1 LSGDKVIIK
10 SLPNITASLPIGQNL
25 TLGFPKG
32 AVGAWSALYNDTGLR
47 LGMINNTFGEFTFKS
62 SDGCSGGS
70 KRWSLGARIEKVDVG
85 KTRKDG
91 SEGRGIHN
99 ERMAISP

>member
-1 LSGDKVIIK
+1 MV
-10 SLPNITASLPIGQNL
+10 
-25 TLGFPKG
+25 
-32 AVGAWSALYNDTGLR
+32 AVEGL
-47 LGMINNTFGEFTFKS
+47 
-62 SDGCSGGS
+62 

-99 ERMAISP
+99 ERRAISP